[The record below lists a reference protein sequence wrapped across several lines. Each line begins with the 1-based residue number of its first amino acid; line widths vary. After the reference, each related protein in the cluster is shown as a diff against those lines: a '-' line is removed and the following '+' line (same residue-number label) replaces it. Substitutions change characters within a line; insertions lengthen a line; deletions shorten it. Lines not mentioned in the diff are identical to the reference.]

1 MNTLQRAYLIAIALL
16 TCITLFS
23 CSEQTAGD
31 QGHKGAE
38 QAAQGQPRAPEGK
51 PGAKSENGFDAKPRI
66 VPKKKI
72 VEDDVKAYYA
82 AAASGDYGYTYEH
95 LSEAD
100 RLTFSREE
108 WISANQALQSDQ
120 ATYQITD
127 VQKADLGGYDV
138 ELTVN
143 AEPRTTRFVSESGI
157 FKHELTGNEFTMFT
171 DALYGASASASASA
185 SVSPEPSGGNT
196 VTVVDVVDGDTLR
209 YRPGSSGH
217 GPR

>member
-1 MNTLQRAYLIAIALL
+1 MGFERL
-16 TCITLFS
+16 T
-23 CSEQTAGD
+23 
-31 QGHKGAE
+31 
-38 QAAQGQPRAPEGK
+38 
-51 PGAKSENGFDAKPRI
+51 KSANGFNAKPRI
-66 VPKKKI
+66 MPKKKI
-72 VEDDVKAYYA
+72 VENDIKAYYA

-108 WISANQALQSDQ
+108 WISANQTLQSDQ
-120 ATYQITD
+120 ASYQITD
-127 VQKADLGGYDV
+127 VQRADLGGYDV

-143 AEPRTTRFVSESGI
+143 GELRTTRFVSESGT